1 MTFVAR
7 NLENIRCD
15 CMQAS
20 CAYCG
25 RKFDNMSEK
34 KINLGEIINKELS
47 NRALDILN
55 GNYRS
60 MHEGT
65 VSAMK
70 EAIKQALELAAE
82 NVKLLEDGKSIGDE
96 FLMEAYNTYYT
107 DVLYTIDKQSI
118 LNVINLIE

>member
-15 CMQAS
+15 CMQPN
-20 CAYCG
+20 CDYCG
-25 RKFDNMSEK
+25 RKFNDMNEK
-34 KINLGEIINKELS
+34 KINLEEIINKELS

-82 NVKLLEDGKSIGDE
+82 NAKTDCKYEGDE
-96 FLMEAYNTYYT
+96 WGMNYNW
-107 DVLYTIDKQSI
+107 VHKVNKQSI